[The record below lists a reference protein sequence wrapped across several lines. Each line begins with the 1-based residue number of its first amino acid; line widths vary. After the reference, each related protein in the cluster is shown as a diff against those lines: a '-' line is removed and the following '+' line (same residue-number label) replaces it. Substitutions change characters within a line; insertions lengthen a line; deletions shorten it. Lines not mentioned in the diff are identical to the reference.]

1 MRHPVARRSA
11 SWLVRAHTS
20 DKNGAGLRARP
31 PCYVSGVAS
40 TEEQLR
46 ELVEQ
51 HVEIAGRDEPL
62 GLKSL
67 ELVML
72 VEAIEDTFG
81 LRVAAADVTPEN
93 FGTLARIVDYVQSNS
108 TA

>member
-1 MRHPVARRSA
+1 M
-11 SWLVRAHTS
+11 
-20 DKNGAGLRARP
+20 
-31 PCYVSGVAS
+31 S
-40 TEEQLR
+40 TEAKLR

-51 HVEIAGRDEPL
+51 HVEVVDRDEPL
-62 GLKSL
+62 QLKSL

-72 VEAIEDTFG
+72 VEAIEDAFG

-93 FGTLARIVDYVQSNS
+93 FGTLGRMVAYVDRVR